1 MLARA
6 ESNWKHCLGLLVL
19 FFHLWYFPE
28 CCKCSQMGIF
38 CLLSGGRGG
47 GATRTFSIG
56 LWGFW
61 WCLCWEALFRS
72 RKLCEVKTRK
82 GRHLHRKNQQLAM
95 WAPEVQVLGLSYLR
109 TIWGLKS
116 LFGFPPP
123 PPPPLL
129 ISLEEESK
137 TVHKH
142 WLRPNIEYEIFNK
155 CLTPLGYHFQSTTI
169 YKELTH
175 GICKN
180 NSVKTTFKDIG
191 LHEDNL
197 PILLHNNLAVQRSQ
211 NTHRCAHH
219 LCSARLQ
226 IALWGWHC
234 SLLCLSALLAQ

>member
-1 MLARA
+1 MQSDGNFLSSQWGKRRWGHTNIFHRA
-6 ESNWKHCLGLLVL
+6 MRVL
-19 FFHLWYFPE
+19 MMSVFVEKPFSGPGSYVRLKPEREDTCTRRTSSLQCGHLRF
-28 CCKCSQMGIF
+28 
-38 CLLSGGRGG
+38 
-47 GATRTFSIG
+47 
-56 LWGFW
+56 
-61 WCLCWEALFRS
+61 
-72 RKLCEVKTRK
+72 
-82 GRHLHRKNQQLAM
+82 
-95 WAPEVQVLGLSYLR
+95 
-109 TIWGLKS
+109 KS
-116 LFGFPPP
+116 LAFHTSGQYEVSNHSLAFS

-169 YKELTH
+169 YKELTR